1 VVERLD
7 SLVPRTSS
15 VVPAGLP
22 SVANNPTRG
31 VTARYSLEPMLAA
44 GEGAPAAIA
53 SSAPVFVI
61 RDVAREVGSPQD
73 QRISSANAIA
83 YESSRDIIDS
93 ELLGSQDAMS
103 LLALFVTI
111 SSFWFSADCL
121 VDLWN
126 IMVDG

>member
-1 VVERLD
+1 
-7 SLVPRTSS
+7 
-15 VVPAGLP
+15 
-22 SVANNPTRG
+22 
-31 VTARYSLEPMLAA
+31 MLTA

-53 SSAPVFVI
+53 STAPVFVI

-83 YESSRDIIDS
+83 YGSSRDIIGS
-93 ELLGSQDAMS
+93 GLLGSQDAMS
-103 LLALFVTI
+103 LLALFVPI